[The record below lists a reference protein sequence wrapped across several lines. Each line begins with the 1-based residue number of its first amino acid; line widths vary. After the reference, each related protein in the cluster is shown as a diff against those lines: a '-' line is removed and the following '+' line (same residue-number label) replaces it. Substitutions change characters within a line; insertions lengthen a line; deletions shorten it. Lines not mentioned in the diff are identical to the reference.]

1 MGDWHGREGKD
12 GMHPQT
18 TSLPPGDGV
27 PSLAEAFPGLVFIAD
42 AHGMNTFT
50 NARFHD
56 YAARSAEALRGRGW
70 LNVLHPDDRTRADAA
85 WRRAVTHGEA
95 MEGEFRFRRRDGAY
109 RWHLVCGEPLRD
121 QSGTI
126 VQWVGTCLDIEDRK
140 RKERALRQSQALLA
154 QVFYTSPDAVTIS
167 SVADRRVLD
176 VNDSFLSLFGL
187 TREQVLGQERLGLPL
202 FSAPAET
209 EQVLETLSRDGRI
222 RDLEIAATA
231 TSGDELMVL
240 LSLEPIEF
248 RGQQLVMLNLRNIT
262 ERKRMERT
270 LRREQ
275 ELLRA
280 IIDRIPV
287 MITLYDPAS
296 GRMRVNAEFERLIGW
311 SSEEATLEAI
321 MGACY
326 PDPEYRR
333 RVEEFMESCADR
345 WMDLRMRTR
354 DGREI
359 DTAWANVR
367 LSAGT
372 QVGIGIDISQR
383 KRAEQTLRESARRK
397 DQFLAVLAH
406 ELRNPLA
413 PLRTGLELLELS
425 GVQDETVVHV
435 REMMQR
441 QLNHVVHLVDDL
453 MDVSRVRRGK
463 IELRKVPLDLRDVV
477 EAAVEQIRPQ
487 ADERGHRLVVA
498 EAAEALPVEGDPE
511 RLTQV
516 LGNLLSNAVKY
527 TDPGGTI
534 TLSTGSDGGD
544 AWVRVRDT
552 GVGIPPHRLDQ
563 LFDMFSQIPE
573 HQSRAAS
580 GLGIGL
586 ALARQLVEL
595 HGGTISVTSA
605 GTGQGS
611 EFLVRLPFSTE

>member
-18 TSLPPGDGV
+18 TSLPPGDGI

-42 AHGMNTFT
+42 AQGMNTFT

-56 YAARSAEALRGRGW
+56 YAARSGEALQGRGW
-70 LNVLHPDDRTRADAA
+70 LNVLHPDDRAKADAA
-85 WRRAVTHGEA
+85 WRRAVANGES

-109 RWHLVCGEPLRD
+109 RWHLVCGEPLRNHN
-121 QSGTI
+121 GTI
-126 VQWVGTCLDIEDRK
+126 IQWVGTCLDIENRK

-154 QVFYTSPDAVTIS
+154 HVFYTSPDALAIS
-167 SVADRRVLD
+167 SVADQRVLD
-176 VNDSFLSLFGL
+176 VNDRFLSLFGL
-187 TREQVLGQERLGLPL
+187 TREQAVGQGRLGLAL
-202 FSAPAET
+202 FSDQAES
-209 EQVLETLSRDGRI
+209 ERVLDTLGREGRI
-222 RDLEIAATA
+222 SDLEIAAIA
-231 TSGDELMVL
+231 SSGDALMVL

-248 RGQQLVMLNLRNIT
+248 RGQQLIMLNLRDIT
-262 ERKRMERT
+262 ERKRMEQT

-287 MITLYDPAS
+287 MITLYDPGS
-296 GRMRVNAEFERLIGW
+296 GHMRVNAEFERLTGW
-311 SSEEATLEAI
+311 STEEATLDSV
-321 MGACY
+321 MTACY
-326 PDPEYRR
+326 PDLDVRQ
-333 RVEEFMESCADR
+333 RVAEFMDACPDR
-345 WMDLRMRTR
+345 WMDVRMRTR

-359 DTAWANVR
+359 DTTWANVR

-372 QVGIGIDISQR
+372 RVGIGLDITQR

-425 GVQDETVVHV
+425 DVQDETVVHV

-463 IELRKVPLDLRDVV
+463 IELRKAPLDLRDVV
-477 EAAVEQIRPQ
+477 RAAVEQLRPL
-487 ADERGHRLVVA
+487 ADERGHRLVV
-498 EAAEALPVEGDPE
+498 EAPDATLPVAGDPE

-534 TLSTGSDGGD
+534 TLSAGCDGGE
-544 AWVRVRDT
+544 AWVRVHDT

-563 LFDMFSQIPE
+563 LFEMFSQIPE

-586 ALARQLVEL
+586 ALARQLVQL
-595 HGGTISVTSA
+595 HGGTIRVSSA

-611 EFLVRLPFSTE
+611 EFVVRLPLRSG